1 LASWR
6 AGPERLAAGRVAAFN
21 DETADVARSNHERIA
36 PARFAAVPSIVHRL
50 ALAAAGEVDAG
61 ISLTPRRDPCDI
73 AGGHALFRGVGGDLV
88 QLDGK
93 PVTYAPSAWFRGCIG
108 GRPGT
113 VAELAG
119 RKLDAPAQKEKRH
132 PAWPKRRTSSA
143 FMLSRAQGAL
153 LGQLTGDALGSVV
166 EFQKAE
172 AIRSRHPHGVGEIT
186 DGGTCNSSVSPR
198 LEAGRQQAPA
208 SAACSIGRSEP
219 P

>member
-1 LASWR
+1 
-6 AGPERLAAGRVAAFN
+6 
-21 DETADVARSNHERIA
+21 
-36 PARFAAVPSIVHRL
+36 
-50 ALAAAGEVDAG
+50 
-61 ISLTPRRDPCDI
+61 
-73 AGGHALFRGVGGDLV
+73 
-88 QLDGK
+88 
-93 PVTYAPSAWFRGCIG
+93 
-108 GRPGT
+108 

-132 PAWPKRRTSSA
+132 PARPARRTSSA

-153 LGQLTGDALGSVV
+153 LGQLTGDARGSVV

-172 AIRSRHPHGVGEIT
+172 AIRSRHPHGVREIT